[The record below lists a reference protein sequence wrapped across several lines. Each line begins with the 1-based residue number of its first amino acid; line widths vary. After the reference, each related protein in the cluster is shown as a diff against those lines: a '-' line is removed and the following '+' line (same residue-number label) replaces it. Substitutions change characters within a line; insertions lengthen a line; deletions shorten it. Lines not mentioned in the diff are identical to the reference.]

1 MNVHTQPSP
10 ETPVF
15 NPFSPEFL
23 ADPYPAYA
31 QLRANAPMLKTPL
44 EFWVASRHADV
55 AEVLKSKTF
64 GKDFEGRWSKRYDTD
79 FRDEPALYSL
89 SLNMLSL
96 NPPDH
101 TRVRG
106 LVAKAFTPR
115 IVESWRPRV
124 EQLVDELLDEAMEWG
139 GMDIATEFAHRLPVH
154 VICDMLGIPAEDRGQ
169 FLERSR
175 VSGRVVDP
183 TPMSRQELD
192 DANENSLYMR
202 SYFEDLCA
210 RRRADPQDDLTTVL
224 VQAEEDGERLSAD
237 ELYANIILLFAA
249 GHETTANLIGNGMLA
264 LHRNPDQLD
273 LLRRGDVDWADVV
286 EELLRYDSS
295 VQLTGRV
302 ALQDTEL
309 GGQELAAGESVVAL
323 LGSANRDPDA
333 YDDPD
338 RLDVTRAGIRAM
350 SFGGG
355 IHICLGAQLTRLE
368 GQVAFR
374 RLFERLPDLR
384 LDPDD
389 LENPKWRQT
398 ITLRGLTQ
406 LKATW

>member
-1 MNVHTQPSP
+1 MNVHAQPNAGI
-10 ETPVF
+10 EAF

-31 QLRANAPMLKTPL
+31 RLRAAAPVIHTPL
-44 EFWVASRHADV
+44 EFWVATRHREV
-55 AEVLKSKTF
+55 AEVLKSKVF
-64 GKDFEGRWSKRYDTD
+64 GKDFEGRWSKRHDTD

-124 EQLVDELLDEAMEWG
+124 EQLVDELLDEVMDDG
-139 GMDIATEFAHRLPVH
+139 GMDIASQFAHRLPVH

-183 TPMSRQELD
+183 TPMSREELD
-192 DANENSLYMR
+192 QANENSLYMR
-202 SYFEDLCA
+202 AYFEDLCA

-264 LHRNPDQLD
+264 LHRNPEQLA
-273 LLRRGDVDWADVV
+273 LLRAGDVDWGNVT

-302 ALQDTEL
+302 ALEDTEL
-309 GGQELAAGESVVAL
+309 GGQPLAKGESVVAL

-333 YDDPD
+333 YPDPD
-338 RLDVTRAGIRAM
+338 RLDVTRSGMRAM

-384 LDPDD
+384 LDPED
-389 LENPKWRQT
+389 LAEPKWRPT
-398 ITLRGLTQ
+398 ITLRGLTR
-406 LKATW
+406 LHATW